1 MWEKREI
8 SENKVDDRRICV
20 KSDSISK
27 DGKLCS
33 WGENTLLPLMNQI
46 GNNY

>member
-1 MWEKREI
+1 MIGEYVLKL
-8 SENKVDDRRICV
+8 

-27 DGKLCS
+27 GGKLCS

-46 GNNY
+46 GNKY